1 MVRPDPLPPRITP
14 AAGSKFVFKERAVT
28 TREAAGVLESPT
40 VNEIGPATLFSLIA
54 TFAMEEMVGFA
65 FAAERRYAV
74 NVCTTVAPLPSF
86 TVTVMVEFP
95 VAPLTEV
102 TVTIPVLL
110 PLVHVTLGFAITV
123 VVPEVAVTVTVP
135 VVSSG

>member
-1 MVRPDPLPPRITP
+1 MIVRAVPLPPRTTP
-14 AAGSKFVFKERAVT
+14 AAGSRFAFNERAVT
-28 TREAAGVLESPT
+28 TSEAAGVPESLI
-40 VNEIGPATLFSLIA
+40 VKEIGPATLSSLIA
-54 TFAMEEMVGFA
+54 TFAIEERVGFA
-65 FAAERRYAV
+65 FAVDRRYAV

-110 PLVHVTLGFAITV
+110 PLV
-123 VVPEVAVTVTVP
+123 
-135 VVSSG
+135 